1 MVRFGLGMN
10 FRFLQFKINVRYLIP
25 ISLTLISQIMLL
37 FPHYLPTRQLDA
49 VGATWI
55 DA

>member
-10 FRFLQFKINVRYLIP
+10 FRFYNLKVMLDTLSLNPNPNLIG
-25 ISLTLISQIMLL
+25 QIM
-37 FPHYLPTRQLDA
+37 LPTRQIDA